1 MTEKKLYM
9 RGEEFILKIRSG
21 ERNFSGLEL
30 EERFDLSGHEGFA
43 EMQTYLTTN
52 AVDLKRNPVTLNC
65 SRWRYLKAK
74 NVFLPFL
81 QGREASLFGADLEGA
96 RLEGAR
102 FVGADLGGAYLVGA
116 RLEGADLVGA
126 DLGGANLMGAD
137 LERAHGLENAIY
149 NNTRVTRDQEA
160 LIEAKLTKRNLFIV
174 EG

>member
-96 RLEGAR
+96 RLEGA
-102 FVGADLGGAYLVGA
+102 
-116 RLEGADLVGA
+116 DLVGA